1 MNTTK
6 IKIIS
11 IVGARPQFIKAAL
24 LSKALR
30 ENNIIQ
36 EILVHTGQHYDDNM
50 SKTFFEQ
57 LSIPAPDI
65 NLGIGGGT
73 HAEQSGAMMIGIEKI
88 ILKEKPNC
96 VIVYGDTN
104 STLAGAITAAK
115 CNVPLIHVE
124 AGLRSFNRAMPEE
137 INRIIADRLSQLL
150 FCPTETAVSNLRQ
163 EGITSGVH
171 FVGDIMYDAL
181 LTFLPIAQQKSNVI
195 EKLGLSGKDYGL
207 LTIHRAA
214 NTDDDQR
221 LKSILQ
227 AIGQTHLTIVFP
239 IHPRTQKMLQSY
251 QISLPKNI
259 IPTEPLSYFD
269 MLALE
274 SKADCILTD
283 SGGVQKEAYWLGIR
297 CITLREETE
306 WVETVKCGWN
316 KIVGVNE
323 NQIIS
328 AIEDWH
334 PTEIRLSYYGD
345 GTAADKMK
353 NIIIKDFLA

>member
-1 MNTTK
+1 M
-6 IKIIS
+6 KIIS

-24 LSKALR
+24 LSKTLR
-30 ENNIIQ
+30 KEDKVQ
-36 EILVHTGQHYDDNM
+36 EILIHTGQHYDDNM

-88 ILKEKPNC
+88 ILKEKPHC

-104 STLAGAITAAK
+104 STLAGAVTAAK

-137 INRIIADRLSQLL
+137 INRIIADRLSKIL
-150 FCPTETAVSNLRQ
+150 FCPTETAVSNLHY
-163 EGITSGVH
+163 EGITEGVH

-181 LTFLPIAQQKSNVI
+181 LTFLPIAQQKSNIV
-195 EKLGLSGKDYGL
+195 EKLGLSGKKYGL

-221 LKSILQ
+221 LKTILE
-227 AIGQTHLTIVFP
+227 AIKQTQLIIVFP
-239 IHPRTQKMLQSY
+239 IHPRTQKMLQEY
-251 QISLPKNI
+251 HISLPPNI

-269 MLALE
+269 MLTLE

-283 SGGVQKEAYWLGIR
+283 SGGVQKEAYWLGVR

-306 WVETVKCGWN
+306 WIETVECGWN
-316 KIVGVNE
+316 KIVGVDKSL
-323 NQIIS
+323 ITS
-328 AIEDWH
+328 TIERWR
-334 PTEIRLSYYGD
+334 PTEERLSYYGN
-345 GTAADKMK
+345 GTAAYQMK
-353 NIIIKDFLA
+353 NIIINNFLAS